1 MYMTEMPCMSMRET
15 LRRRPKIIK
24 GIRYKHGVTLLLVQE
39 DKISEKTGNVYTE
52 YRVYL
57 SVTKE
62 KYNEMHPHTPLNP
75 ILHKSK
81 YASIPLFR
89 TIKIGE
95 LLLYLYREIWL
106 KLESGEMYE
115 QGEREREKVRSGRRV
130 RRGKGAGGSTGVLQD
145 ALTGEE
151 LSGGISG
158 SEQWDG
164 IGPVQGDTEEA

>member
-1 MYMTEMPCMSMRET
+1 MANFHLLTRK
-15 LRRRPKIIK
+15 LLK
-24 GIRYKHGVTLLLVQE
+24 GIRVKYGQNILYAEEQKA
-39 DKISEKTGNVYTE
+39 SEKTGKIYTE
-52 YRVYL
+52 YRAYL
-57 SVTKE
+57 LVTKE

-89 TIKIGE
+89 TVKIEE
-95 LLLYLYREIWL
+95 LFLYLYREIWL

-130 RRGKGAGGSTGVLQD
+130 RRGKGAGSSPGVLQD

-151 LSGGISG
+151 LPGGISG
-158 SEQWDG
+158 DEQSDG
-164 IGPVQGDTEEA
+164 IGQGQGDTGEA